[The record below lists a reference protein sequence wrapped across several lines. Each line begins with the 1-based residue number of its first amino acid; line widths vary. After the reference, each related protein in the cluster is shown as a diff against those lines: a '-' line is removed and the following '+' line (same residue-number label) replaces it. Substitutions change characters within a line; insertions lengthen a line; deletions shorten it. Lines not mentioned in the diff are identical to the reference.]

1 MKLKVHRRC
10 ALWLAFLI
18 LLVSWWPGCAS
29 TPDVVVPTTPVPSA
43 TPAAKAKTPPVTS
56 TSRPTPTVTQ
66 TPTPSPMVLATPSRT
81 STPQPVPTGSPTPT
95 RPSTQEP
102 AGPSATATASG
113 PIIHYFRAGVEI
125 ADPGDTV
132 TLSWD
137 TSGADHV
144 ILYKLFYSGQLPG
157 EGVDLPPSGTYGYA
171 ISPDEYNWVSFLLYV
186 WDETDRSANAGVTV
200 RLRCRYDWFFTSV
213 PEDLC
218 PTAPIVSW
226 AAEQSFEHGTMI
238 WVETESAIYV
248 LYDDVGASP
257 KWDRFEDTWTDDEPE
272 SDPNLQPPEGRQQ
285 PIRGF
290 GKIWRENAY
299 VRENLGWAIEPEHGL
314 NTIIQRTTRYKYNAW
329 YLLGRDHRVWYLGP
343 ERSSW
348 DRLGPVTVILD
359 PNGNSR

>member
-144 ILYKLFYSGQLPG
+144 ILYKLFYSGQLP
-157 EGVDLPPSGTYGYA
+157 A
-171 ISPDEYNWVSFLLYV
+171 
-186 WDETDRSANAGVTV
+186 
-200 RLRCRYDWFFTSV
+200 LR
-213 PEDLC
+213 
-218 PTAPIVSW
+218 
-226 AAEQSFEHGTMI
+226 
-238 WVETESAIYV
+238 
-248 LYDDVGASP
+248 
-257 KWDRFEDTWTDDEPE
+257 
-272 SDPNLQPPEGRQQ
+272 
-285 PIRGF
+285 
-290 GKIWRENAY
+290 
-299 VRENLGWAIEPEHGL
+299 
-314 NTIIQRTTRYKYNAW
+314 
-329 YLLGRDHRVWYLGP
+329 LGRDRSQHQRGSDRTPALPLRLVLYTRPRGSLPHRAHRQLGS
-343 ERSSW
+343 RAVLRARH
-348 DRLGPVTVILD
+348 DDLGRD
-359 PNGNSR
+359 